1 MAERERKK
9 EICSPPPVPQPWTL
23 HGGRN
28 RWTEAVFRDEK
39 ERDWN
44 RQVCHATDYTA
55 GAPFHAIYRGAI
67 VYQSTRRETRG
78 EHRAQ
83 RLLFNVI
90 NIWARFKGHL
100 VGVARQFFAAMARD
114 RSSFDPSGF
123 KKYYLKKDF
132 RSLKILKKED
142 LKKELRSKFDVR

>member
-28 RWTEAVFRDEK
+28 RWTETVFRDEK

-90 NIWARFKGHL
+90 LIYGPGSK
-100 VGVARQFFAAMARD
+100 D
-114 RSSFDPSGF
+114 TSSV
-123 KKYYLKKDF
+123 
-132 RSLKILKKED
+132 SLGINFSQRWRATDQASIQAD
-142 LKKELRSKFDVR
+142 LKNII